1 MAWLLN
7 RNGNFLLSPTKC
19 TPSYIL
25 NPLMENKSFKSN
37 ILEKKESKNPDD
49 YDKQNVIAIIYREL
63 RLVTI
68 ALLFLIRR
76 HWEKIPRIKEVVL
89 QASHLG
95 R

>member
-1 MAWLLN
+1 MVTDEYREMEL
-7 RNGNFLLSPTKC
+7 PTQSNKMHII
-19 TPSYIL
+19 IL

-37 ILEKKESKNPDD
+37 ILEKKKCKNPDD

-63 RLVTI
+63 RLITI
-68 ALLFLIRR
+68 APLFLIS
-76 HWEKIPRIKEVVL
+76 HGEKIPRIKEVVL